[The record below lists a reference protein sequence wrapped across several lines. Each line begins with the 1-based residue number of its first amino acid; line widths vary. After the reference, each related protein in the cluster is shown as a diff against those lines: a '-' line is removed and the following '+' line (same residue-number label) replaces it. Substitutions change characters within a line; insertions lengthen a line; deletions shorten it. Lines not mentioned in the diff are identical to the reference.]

1 LMVDEMVGPDK
12 LSGGLHSGLDS
23 DSSTLFLFS

>member
-1 LMVDEMVGPDK
+1 VGPDK